1 MNKYVKFDD
10 LQDFWDFS
18 FRESSSYKKSSRNA
32 ASDWYGDVSWNEAK
46 VLANSGW
53 IEGMNDVRKMSVEL
67 SEIVSSKVEKWIPE
81 YTYAGNIIDV
91 GMFLSNSPEYFI
103 IKNPT
108 EQELSGKIVK
118 LVCSISFSAAI
129 KSEVIIQRGAMICA
143 LVDALEMSGY
153 RCEIVINQT
162 ATSYGGKFEV
172 DVCLKKAHQSLNI
185 TELAFCLAHPAML
198 RRFMFSVA
206 EIDGWADYA
215 SAYGYPST
223 ATEKGDLY
231 IDEIFS
237 LVVPNAKA
245 IEWVITQLKKQGIQI
260 SDNNIN

>member
-1 MNKYVKFDD
+1 MNKYVQFDD

-18 FRESSSYKKSSRNA
+18 FRESSSRNKSSRNA
-32 ASDWYGDVSWNEAK
+32 DSDWYGDVSWTEAK

-53 IEGMNDVRKMSVEL
+53 IEGMNEVKKMSVEL
-67 SEIVSSKVEKWIPE
+67 SEIICSKIEKWIPE
-81 YTYAGNIIDV
+81 YTYAGNIIDI

-118 LVCSISFSAAI
+118 LVCSISFLWQI
-129 KSEVIIQRGAMICA
+129 TPQIIIQRGAMICA
-143 LVDALEMSGY
+143 LVDALEISGY
-153 RCEIVINQT
+153 SCEIIINQT

-172 DVCLKKAHQSLNI
+172 DVCVKKAHQSLNI
-185 TELAFCLAHPAML
+185 TEVAFCLAHPAML

-206 EIDGWADYA
+206 ELEGWADYA
-215 SAYGYPST
+215 TAYGCPAT
-223 ATEKGDLY
+223 ATEKGDVY

-237 LVVPNAKA
+237 LVVPNSEA

-260 SDNNIN
+260 SDNIIN